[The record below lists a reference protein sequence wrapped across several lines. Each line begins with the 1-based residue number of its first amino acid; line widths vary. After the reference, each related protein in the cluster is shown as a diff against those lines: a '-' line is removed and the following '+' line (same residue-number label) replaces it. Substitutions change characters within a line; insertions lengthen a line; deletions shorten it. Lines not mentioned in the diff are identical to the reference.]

1 MTNYPE
7 QYKPN
12 KTMALT
18 SFILGLF
25 AMLWTPLAYV
35 ILFIGKSKAA
45 GVSLFMLMTAPFLE
59 VVMGILG
66 IVFSSIAKKSGCH
79 NGFRRAGFVL
89 SLLDLIFGAIIIFIF
104 LLVILIVGMAY
115 RDIINWALSI
125 LG

>member
-7 QYKPN
+7 PLKTN
-12 KTMALT
+12 KTMALV

-25 AMLWTPLAYV
+25 AMLWTPIAYV
-35 ILFIGKSKAA
+35 ILFIGKSKAL
-45 GVSLFMLMTAPFLE
+45 GVSVFMLLVAPFLE

-66 IVFSSIAKKSGCH
+66 IVFSSVAKKSGCH

-104 LLVILIVGMAY
+104 LLVMLIVGMAY
-115 RDIINWALSI
+115 RDIINWALSF
-125 LG
+125 LS

>member
-1 MTNYPE
+1 MNNYPE
-7 QYKPN
+7 PLKPN
-12 KTMALT
+12 KPMALT

-25 AMLWTPLAYV
+25 AMLWTPFAYI
-35 ILFIGKSKAA
+35 ILFIGKTKAME
-45 GVSLFMLMTAPFLE
+45 VSLFMLFVAPFLE

-66 IVFSSIAKKSGCH
+66 IVFSSVAKKSGCH

-115 RDIINWALSI
+115 RDIINWALS
-125 LG
+125 LWS